1 MAFYNWQPV
10 VSKDNLIYFWKRIK
24 QKLDNKVEIV
34 EGKGLSTNDYT
45 TAEKD
50 KLAGIA
56 SGATNVVVDEAL
68 NASSTNAIANSA
80 VAGALDDLSSRV
92 GETSVGDQIAAY
104 AAHKSHTHN
113 YAGSRS
119 IAGPARS
126 AEKLSTARQITL
138 SGAVSGTASFDGS
151 ANVEMETAF
160 PDDITVA
167 GTITANKVIGA
178 VYM

>member
-1 MAFYNWQPV
+1 MALNKTGLARLWQHIV
-10 VSKDNLIYFWKRIK
+10 ARLGT
-24 QKLDNKVEIV
+24 KVDKV

-56 SGATNVVVDEAL
+56 TGATNVVVDEAL
-68 NASSTNAIANSA
+68 NASSTNAVANSA

-104 AAHKSHTHN
+104 AAPLDHTHN
-113 YAGSRS
+113 YAG
-119 IAGPARS
+119 AATPGGA
-126 AEKLSTARQITL
+126 ANEAAKLSTARQITL
-138 SGAVSGTASFDGS
+138 SGAVNGTASFDGS
-151 ANVEMETAF
+151 GDANIPTTF
-160 PDDITVA
+160 PEDITIT

>member
-1 MAFYNWQPV
+1 MALNKTGLARLWQHIV
-10 VSKDNLIYFWKRIK
+10 ARLGT
-24 QKLDNKVEIV
+24 KVDKV

-56 SGATNVVVDEAL
+56 TGATNVVVDEAL
-68 NASSTNAIANSA
+68 NAYSTNAVANSA

-104 AAHKSHTHN
+104 AAPKSHEHN
-113 YAGSRS
+113 YAGAATPGGAA
-119 IAGPARS
+119 IS
-126 AEKLSTARQITL
+126 AAKLSSARQITL

-151 ANVEMETAF
+151 KNVAMETSF